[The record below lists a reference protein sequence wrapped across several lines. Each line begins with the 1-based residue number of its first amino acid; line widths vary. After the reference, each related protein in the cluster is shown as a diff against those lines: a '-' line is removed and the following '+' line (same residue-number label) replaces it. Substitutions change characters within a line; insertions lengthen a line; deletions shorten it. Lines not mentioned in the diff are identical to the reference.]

1 MATVWIPALLRDLTQ
16 GQAHIKATG
25 KTVGQVIESLDAVY
39 PGLKDRL
46 CDGDQLVR
54 GLAVSVDSRIAPLG
68 LLASV
73 DEQSE
78 IHFLPSVGG
87 G

>member
-16 GQAHIKATG
+16 GQAQVEVLG
-25 KTVGQVIESLDAVY
+25 STVGQVVESLDAAY

-54 GLAVSVDSRIAPLG
+54 GIAVSVDGRLAPLG

-73 DEQSE
+73 DAQSE